1 MSDLESRVASAVRQF
16 WKTRQQQERKQGAA
30 RGKRDQGS
38 RSAVTGGAQLDGFIK
53 LVSELLI
60 ESEIPDGTI
69 IRRKHVELPGFFRP
83 TKEWDLL
90 VVESV
95 SMTPP
100 AFFCRTVSVGRGVS
114 IANPLLSSVSRT
126 LSHR

>member
-30 RGKRDQGS
+30 SGKRDQGS
-38 RSAVTGGAQLDGFIK
+38 RSAVTGGAQLDGFIM
-53 LVSELLI
+53 VSELLI
-60 ESEIPDGTI
+60 ESGIPDGTI
-69 IRRKHVELPGFFRP
+69 FRRKHVELRGFFRP

-95 SMTPP
+95 SMMPP